1 MIAVAL
7 DLKDK
12 LFQAFNAAKPAIT
25 FIATTAIPAVVNAIM
40 KIIGAAATVYQKLN
54 QWGLLKPIIIGIAGA
69 IAAMKMVKFAKRYN
83 PGSNSNKKALVT
95 VFLHRKKAML
105 ANIAAKAKDLA
116 ETAAIHALYIKD
128 AIVKGGSTAAT
139 WAQTAAMTAWNAI
152 CAVGTAVT
160 TALRRGFYL
169 PYKPDRPCYYRHYG
183 GDCDWRSVI
192 QKLGHCKGK
201 SFATWRLDRQC
212 I

>member
-1 MIAVAL
+1 MIKPFRRRKISQRKHKRPSKKVKPVLDDIRTKATDAFTFLAETGKTAFQNIKTAIETNKPAIDKVIAVAL

-83 PGSNSNKKALVT
+83 PGSNSNK
-95 VFLHRKKAML
+95 
-105 ANIAAKAKDLA
+105 
-116 ETAAIHALYIKD
+116 
-128 AIVKGGSTAAT
+128 STCNRISCT
-139 WAQTAAMTAWNAI
+139 E
-152 CAVGTAVT
+152 
-160 TALRRGFYL
+160 
-169 PYKPDRPCYYRHYG
+169 KRPC
-183 GDCDWRSVI
+183 WQI
-192 QKLGHCKGK
+192 
-201 SFATWRLDRQC
+201 
-212 I
+212 